1 MLKINTSY
9 GLKAG
14 RPNYGS
20 ESAVCSVEIEVSE
33 TLSQQEL
40 RHRIH
45 SAFDLVREQV
55 REELNGKNK
64 DAQNGV
70 AENGQTPAKAGSD
83 LVSSRQV
90 STIISLCSERG
101 IPMSELNKQI
111 QAEFGA
117 KSVYDLSKRD
127 ASRWLEKNLKNGRHK
142 AA

>member
-1 MLKINTSY
+1 MLKINASY

-40 RHRIH
+40 RSKIH
-45 SAFDLVREQV
+45 SAFDVVREQV

-64 DAQNGV
+64 DT
-70 AENGQTPAKAGSD
+70 ENIVPEKSQPASTAGKD
-83 LVSSRQV
+83 LISSRQV
-90 STIISLCSERG
+90 STIISVCSERG
-101 IPMSELNKQI
+101 IPLNELNKQI

-127 ASRWLEKNLKNGRHK
+127 ASCWLEKNLKNIRRK